1 MPNFAIALIM
11 NKTQL
16 QAKLFL
22 FYLRLRKPIIAL
34 LIIATTAIIGSDS
47 WRRFKER
54 NFDSTPW
61 TVTKVNSGSSLI
73 VTRHDETKMVNLCGV
88 KPIGDETKQY
98 LTSVVNLGDGT
109 VELEQV
115 GNNYES
121 WVSLKPGYDVELVK
135 HVSNTPDELVE
146 QEIHLNTWVIER
158 GMALKNTKEAAGCR
172 EPEHLDWAETVAKEG
187 KFGIWQNK

>member
-1 MPNFAIALIM
+1 MLALS
-11 NKTQL
+11 
-16 QAKLFL
+16 
-22 FYLRLRKPIIAL
+22 IIA
-34 LIIATTAIIGSDS
+34 ATTIIGLDS
-47 WRRFKER
+47 WLRFKER

-73 VTRHDETKMVNLCGV
+73 VTSHNQTKMINLCGV

-158 GMALKNTKEAAGCR
+158 GMALKNTKKAAGCR
-172 EPEHLDWAETVAKEG
+172 EPEHLDWAETAAKEG

>member
-1 MPNFAIALIM
+1 MVAIALIM

-22 FYLRLRKPIIAL
+22 FYLRFRKPIIAL
-34 LIIATTAIIGSDS
+34 SIIAATTIIGLDS
-47 WRRFKER
+47 WLRFKEG
-54 NFDSTPW
+54 NIDSTPW

-73 VTRHDETKMVNLCGV
+73 VIRHDKTKMVNLCGV

-98 LTSVVNLGDGT
+98 LTLVINLGDGT
-109 VELEQV
+109 LELEQV
-115 GNNYES
+115 ENNYES

-146 QEIHLNTWVIER
+146 QEIHLNTWLIER
-158 GMALKNTKEAAGCR
+158 GMARKDAKEAAGCR
-172 EPEHLDWAETVAKEG
+172 EPEHLAWAETVAKEG